1 MANTELAVPSAQLD
15 VDKLHAALDAAR
27 RERGLSWRAVAHQA
41 GVSPSTLT
49 RLGDGKRPDVDGFA
63 ALVRWLGLPA
73 ERFFTGDENE
83 AAQESMLAAISAY
96 LHASKELTPEWA
108 ETIEAMIGTAYERAL
123 AHGGAETRRK
133 K

>member
-1 MANTELAVPSAQLD
+1 MPGTQLD
-15 VDKLHAALDAAR
+15 VHLLHAALDAAR

-73 ERFFTGDENE
+73 ERFFTGAEDEE
-83 AAQESMLAAISAY
+83 AQGSVLAAISAY
-96 LHASKELTPEWA
+96 LRASKELTPEWA
-108 ETIEAMIGTAYERAL
+108 ETIDAMIGAAYERAI
-123 AHGGAETRRK
+123 AHGGAETAQK
-133 K
+133 T